1 MSRPSDHFDSP
12 TPAETSI
19 PAGKGSGDITQ
30 PRLGF
35 VGYLRWFWRQLSSMR
50 TALFLLLML
59 ALAAVPG
66 SLVPQRS
73 SDPNGVTQYFVDNK
87 TLAPILDSFQLFS
100 VYTSVWFSS
109 IYLLLFI
116 SLVGCVIPR
125 TKHHLD
131 ALRTPPPKTPARLA
145 RLGGFTT
152 TTIGEP
158 GGTASTSAASTGTA
172 STGTASTGTADAASR
187 PASTAAVIE
196 SARKLLKKSGY
207 RVATFTDANS
217 TSVSAERG
225 YARETGNLVFHIG
238 LVGILLTVG
247 IGGGFGYAGQRVVVE
262 GQTFVNTLLAYD
274 SFNPGRF
281 FSDSALAPFTIK
293 LDKFEAQYE
302 TQATK
307 SFGMPLDYTASVSTT
322 QDGVDKASQI
332 KVNSPLNIGNSEVYL
347 LGNGYAP
354 TITVKDPTGNVVFTD
369 SVPFLPQDA
378 NLTSLGVVK
387 VTDGLA
393 SQLGLIGFFYPTQDK
408 TASGMSISTYPDAQY
423 PVLSLNVY
431 QGSLG
436 LDTGIPTSVYSLN
449 VDSMTKL
456 TGINTDLPSIELKPG
471 ESAQLPNGMG
481 SVTFDNVKRF
491 ASFDVHHDPTSG
503 WVLFFAIAVM
513 GGLLTSLFI
522 PRRRLWVKAMEKD
535 DGTIVL
541 EYAGLARGDDP
552 KLEDAV
558 TDLATRHAAA
568 IAALAPTDPANPQS
582 TLGDSSTNPVGASSG
597 PKNP

>member
-1 MSRPSDHFDSP
+1 LSRPSDHFDSP

-30 PRLGF
+30 PRLGL

-100 VYTSVWFSS
+100 VYTSIWFSS

-116 SLVGCVIPR
+116 SLIGCVIPR

-152 TTIGEP
+152 KTLGEP
-158 GGTASTSAASTGTA
+158 RGP
-172 STGTASTGTADAASR
+172 GTADAASQ
-187 PASTAAVIE
+187 PANLATVIE
-196 SARKLLKKSGY
+196 SARKILKKSGY
-207 RVATFTDANS
+207 RVAVFTDANS

-238 LVGILLTVG
+238 LVGILFTVG

-281 FSDSALAPFTIK
+281 FTDSALAPFTIK
-293 LDKFEAQYE
+293 LDRFEAQYE

-322 QDGVDKASQI
+322 ENGVAKESAI
-332 KVNSPLNIGNSEVYL
+332 KVNGPLSIGNSSIYL

-387 VTDGLA
+387 LTDGLA

-431 QGSLG
+431 QGDLG
-436 LDTGIPTSVYSLN
+436 LDTGIPTSVYSLD
-449 VDSMTKL
+449 VDKMTKL

-471 ESAQLPNGMG
+471 ETAQLPNGLG

-491 ASFDVHHDPTSG
+491 ASFDVHHDPTAG
-503 WVLFFAIAVM
+503 WVLFFSIAVM

-522 PRRRLWVKAMEKD
+522 PRRRLWVKALEKD

-568 IAALAPTDPANPQS
+568 IAALAPENPESHANS
-582 TLGDSSTNPVGASSG
+582 TNESATLGDSSTNPAGASSG

>member
-19 PAGKGSGDITQ
+19 PAGFEGKPGKQGQQGQQGKGGDGDITQ
-30 PRLGF
+30 PRLGL

-100 VYTSVWFSS
+100 VYTSIWFSS

-116 SLVGCVIPR
+116 SLIGCVIPR

-152 TTIGEP
+152 RTIGEP
-158 GGTASTSAASTGTA
+158 A
-172 STGTASTGTADAASR
+172 GTADAASR
-187 PASTAAVIE
+187 PASSAAVID

-217 TSVSAERG
+217 ISVSAERG

-238 LVGILLTVG
+238 LVGILFTVG

-281 FSDSALAPFTIK
+281 FTDSALAPFTIK
-293 LDKFEAQYE
+293 LDRFQATYE
-302 TQATK
+302 TQATR
-307 SFGMPLDYTASVSTT
+307 SFGMPLDYEASVSTT
-322 QDGVDKASQI
+322 EGGVPNESTI
-332 KVNSPLNIGNSEVYL
+332 KVNDPLSIGNSSIYL

-471 ESAQLPNGMG
+471 ESAQLPNGLG

-522 PRRRLWVKAMEKD
+522 PRRRLWVKALEQD

-568 IAALAPTDPANPQS
+568 IAALAPANPQA
-582 TLGDSSTNPVGASSG
+582 TLGDSSTNPVEALSG
-597 PKNP
+597 TKNP

>member
-12 TPAETSI
+12 SPAETSI
-19 PAGKGSGDITQ
+19 PAGFEGKGSGDITQ

-87 TLAPILDSFQLFS
+87 ALAPILDSFQLFS
-100 VYTSVWFSS
+100 VYTSIWFSA

-116 SLVGCVIPR
+116 SLIGCVIPR

-145 RLGGFTT
+145 RLGGFATR
-152 TTIGEP
+152 TIGGP
-158 GGTASTSAASTGTA
+158 GSPAASATA
-172 STGTASTGTADAASR
+172 VVASPADAAS
-187 PASTAAVIE
+187 PPVTQPVSSAAIIE
-196 SARKLLKKSGY
+196 SARKLLRKSGY

-217 TSVSAERG
+217 VSVSAERG

-293 LDKFEAQYE
+293 LDKFEATYE

-322 QDGVDKASQI
+322 QDGVAKDSAI

-456 TGINTDLPSIELKPG
+456 TGINTDLASIELKPG
-471 ESAQLPNGMG
+471 ESAQLPNGLG

-491 ASFDVHHDPTSG
+491 ASFDVHHDPTAG

-522 PRRRLWVKAMEKD
+522 PRRRLWVKALEKD
-535 DGTIVL
+535 DGSIVL

-552 KLEDAV
+552 KLTDAV
-558 TDLATRHAAA
+558 TDLADRHAAA
-568 IAALAPTDPANPQS
+568 ISALTPTEKAA
-582 TLGDSSTNPVGASSG
+582 TLGDSSTNPPEASSAS
-597 PKNP
+597 KNP